1 VENSS
6 IGMTKYILVI
16 SGSLRKASFT
26 TALCRAVCGL
36 QIEGTKFVMRD
47 YVRTVPMYDGDLD
60 TDSPPIEVADMR
72 REIAES
78 HAVLI
83 GTPVYNYNIPGGIKN
98 VVDWASRPFAKHS
111 LIGRRVGVF
120 GCSPG
125 DSGGKQAVEYLRQII
140 PLLGATLI
148 GPELLFSKIN
158 TLIAA
163 DGTVDAS
170 VLGPLTALAYELAE

>member
-1 VENSS
+1 
-6 IGMTKYILVI
+6 MTKHILVI

-47 YVRTVPMYDGDLD
+47 YVRTVPLYDGDLETD
-60 TDSPPIEVADMR
+60 TPPNEGADMR

-98 VVDWASRPFAKHS
+98 VVDWASRPYAKHS

-125 DSGGKQAVEYLRQII
+125 DSGGKQAVEYLRQIT

-148 GPELLFSKIN
+148 GPELLFAKIN

-163 DGTVDAS
+163 DGIVDAS
-170 VLGPLTALAYELAE
+170 VMGPLSALAHELAE

>member
-1 VENSS
+1 
-6 IGMTKYILVI
+6 
-16 SGSLRKASFT
+16 
-26 TALCRAVCGL
+26 
-36 QIEGTKFVMRD
+36 
-47 YVRTVPMYDGDLD
+47 
-60 TDSPPIEVADMR
+60 MR

-125 DSGGKQAVEYLRQII
+125 DSGGKQAVEYLRQIT
-140 PLLGATLI
+140 PLLGATLV
-148 GPELLFSKIN
+148 GPELLFSKIK

-170 VLGPLTALAYELAE
+170 VLGPLTALAHELAE